1 MICPVIHSTLF
12 CQLYLNSPFVLRY
25 IYFPCSRRQFGLP
38 GPSLLEIDHDERPE
52 DGTLASS
59 LSVSFNLAQYATP
72 PRVTFEWKQTNNF
85 VQFKFWRR
93 TSFVEKKVQAGF

>member
-1 MICPVIHSTLF
+1 MTCLVSLMHLTLY
-12 CQLYLNSPFVLRY
+12 LKLNSPFVLLRY

-59 LSVSFNLAQYATP
+59 LAVSFYLAHDAT
-72 PRVTFEWKQTNNF
+72 
-85 VQFKFWRR
+85 
-93 TSFVEKKVQAGF
+93 S